1 MESSQVAQSCPTL
14 FNPMDCSL
22 PGSSVHGIFQARV
35 VREKQKDTMNNFM
48 CTYDNLGEMDQF
60 FFFFERFSLQ
70 KLKEEVDI
78 LNNSKS
84 TKN

>member
-1 MESSQVAQSCPTL
+1 
-14 FNPMDCSL
+14 
-22 PGSSVHGIFQARV
+22 
-35 VREKQKDTMNNFM
+35 MNIFM
-48 CTYDNLGEMDQF
+48 CTYDNLGEMDQVF